1 MSQQFLGEI
10 RLFSFDFA
18 PSTWAYCA
26 GQLLNRSQNQ
36 RLFALIGTTYGGDG
50 ITNFA
55 LPDMRGRALIHSG
68 TGRGATYL
76 IGQQGGLESVTLVQ
90 DQIPSHSHLWQ
101 VTRDTGDKASPASNY
116 FAGGRSNAQPAAAYA
131 AALTNPVLMAAT
143 TIGPGG
149 ESRPHT
155 NMQPYL
161 ALAYCIA
168 LQGADPQRN

>member
-1 MSQQFLGEI
+1 MSQQFIGEI
-10 RLFSFDFA
+10 RLFPYDFA
-18 PSTWAYCA
+18 PSSWAYCA
-26 GQLLNRSQNQ
+26 GQLLNIAQNQ
-36 RLFALIGTTYGGDG
+36 RLFALIGTTYGGNGTTD
-50 ITNFA
+50 FA

-68 TGRGATYL
+68 TGRGATYSP
-76 IGQQGGLESVTLVQ
+76 GQQGGLESVTLVP

-101 VTRDTGDKASPASNY
+101 VTRKTGDKASPASNY
-116 FAGGRSNAQPAAAYA
+116 FAGGRSNQQPAAAYA
-131 AALTNPVLMAAT
+131 AELTNPVLMAAT

-168 LQGADPQRN
+168 LQGAVPTRN